1 MQKRKAYE
9 NCFSMP
15 RIFTCNSIW
24 WIVFLAVDLAQ
35 EISEMGHNV
44 TIYTTDLDF
53 SNGSNKFNKKL
64 PRIEKFEK
72 FLINRTHV
80 WFSLKLFFVNTSMSK
95 EIEND
100 KPDIIH
106 TIGLRSFQSI
116 IAWRVSK
123 KLNIPL
129 VVSDQGGLTTHPFLA
144 ESGFFLKTLYK
155 IQDFFIKKI
164 INDASVISVA
174 NEYEQKIFSSLNKK
188 SRIEI
193 IRNGVN
199 LKKLVSKHNF
209 KEKYQINS
217 NFILF
222 VGRFSKSKGIETL
235 INAFSIVKN
244 ELKDSDIRL
253 VIMGV
258 DFGYQAEMEKLIK
271 KLNLSEEIKVI
282 KNPPRDDVI
291 SAYGESEFLVL
302 PSQWELSPLV
312 PLESFAFK
320 KPVISTNSH
329 GIPYTVQNNKN
340 GILVEPENSLELSNA
355 IVKLLND
362 SKLREKLGLSGYNF
376 VNEECNCVSM
386 AKNSLKLYENILE
399 EMQNE
404 LNNE

>member
-1 MQKRKAYE
+1 MKIALVCPASLPATQ
-9 NCFSMP
+9 FGG
-15 RIFTCNSIW
+15 
-24 WIVFLAVDLAQ
+24 IVFLAVDLAQ

-244 ELKDSDIRL
+244 ELKVTDIHL

-271 KLNLSEEIKVI
+271 KLNLSAEIKVI

-302 PSQWELSPLV
+302 PSHWELSPLV

-320 KPVISTNSH
+320 KPVISTKAH
-329 GIPYTVQNNKN
+329 GIPYTVQHKVN
-340 GILVEPENSLELSNA
+340 GLLVEPENPHQLSEAIMELLENK
-355 IVKLLND
+355 VM
-362 SKLREKLGLSGYNF
+362 REKLGLAGYKF
-376 VNEECNCVSM
+376 VHKECNSVSM
-386 AKNSLKLYENILE
+386 AQNSLSLYQEIIK
-399 EMQNE
+399 
-404 LNNE
+404 NNPNK

>member
-1 MQKRKAYE
+1 MKIALVCPASLPATQ
-9 NCFSMP
+9 FGG
-15 RIFTCNSIW
+15 
-24 WIVFLAVDLAQ
+24 IVFLAVDLAQ

-53 SNGSNKFNKKL
+53 SNGPNKFNKKL

-244 ELKDSDIRL
+244 ELKVTDIHL

-340 GILVEPENSLELSNA
+340 GILVEPENSFELSNA

-362 SKLREKLGLSGYNF
+362 TELREKLGQSGYNF

-386 AKNSLKLYENILE
+386 AKNSLKLYEDILE
-399 EMQNE
+399 EMQNK

>member
-1 MQKRKAYE
+1 MKIALVCPASLPATQ
-9 NCFSMP
+9 FGG
-15 RIFTCNSIW
+15 
-24 WIVFLAVDLAQ
+24 IVFLAVDLAQ

-53 SNGSNKFNKKL
+53 SNGPNKFNKKL

-116 IAWRVSK
+116 IAWRVAK

-129 VVSDQGGLTTHPFLA
+129 VVSDQGGLTTHPFLDQ
-144 ESGFFLKTLYK
+144 SGFFLKTLYK
-155 IQDFFIKKI
+155 IQDFFIRKI

-193 IRNGVN
+193 IRNGIN

-244 ELKDSDIRL
+244 ELKDSDIHL

-362 SKLREKLGLSGYNF
+362 SELREKLGLSGYNF

-386 AKNSLKLYENILE
+386 AKNSLKLYEDILE

>member
-1 MQKRKAYE
+1 MKIALVCPASLPATQ
-9 NCFSMP
+9 FGG
-15 RIFTCNSIW
+15 
-24 WIVFLAVDLAQ
+24 IVFLAVDLAQ

-188 SRIEI
+188 SRIKI

-244 ELKDSDIRL
+244 KLKDSNIHL

-362 SKLREKLGLSGYNF
+362 SELREKLGQSGYNF

-386 AKNSLKLYENILE
+386 AKNSLKLYEDILE

>member
-1 MQKRKAYE
+1 MKIALVCPASLPATQ
-9 NCFSMP
+9 FGG
-15 RIFTCNSIW
+15 
-24 WIVFLAVDLAQ
+24 IVFLAVDLAQ

-64 PRIEKFEK
+64 PRIEKFGK

-155 IQDFFIKKI
+155 IQDLFIRKI

-188 SRIEI
+188 SRIKI

-244 ELKDSDIRL
+244 KLKDSNIHL

-271 KLNLSEEIKVI
+271 KLNLSEKIKVI

-340 GILVEPENSLELSNA
+340 GILVEPENSFELSNA

-362 SKLREKLGLSGYNF
+362 PELRNKLGLSGYNF

-386 AKNSLKLYENILE
+386 AKNSLKLYEDILE
-399 EMQNE
+399 EMQNK

>member
-1 MQKRKAYE
+1 MKIALVCPASLPATQ
-9 NCFSMP
+9 FGG
-15 RIFTCNSIW
+15 
-24 WIVFLAVDLAQ
+24 IVFLAVDLAQ

-53 SNGSNKFNKKL
+53 SNGPNKFNKKL

-129 VVSDQGGLTTHPFLA
+129 VVSDQGGLTTHPFLD

-244 ELKDSDIRL
+244 ELKDSNIHL

-362 SKLREKLGLSGYNF
+362 SELREKLGLSGYNF

-386 AKNSLKLYENILE
+386 AKNSLKLYEDILE

>member
-1 MQKRKAYE
+1 MKIALVCPASLPATQ
-9 NCFSMP
+9 FGG
-15 RIFTCNSIW
+15 
-24 WIVFLAVDLAQ
+24 IVFLAVDLAR

-53 SNGSNKFNKKL
+53 SNAPNKFNKKL

-244 ELKDSDIRL
+244 ELKDSNIHL

-340 GILVEPENSLELSNA
+340 GILVEPENSFELSNA

-362 SKLREKLGLSGYNF
+362 SELREKLGQSGYNF

-386 AKNSLKLYENILE
+386 AKNSLKLYEDILE

>member
-1 MQKRKAYE
+1 MKIALVCPASLPATQ
-9 NCFSMP
+9 FGG
-15 RIFTCNSIW
+15 
-24 WIVFLAVDLAQ
+24 IVFLAVDLAQ

-53 SNGSNKFNKKL
+53 SNGPNKFNKKL

-155 IQDFFIKKI
+155 IQDFFIRKI

-193 IRNGVN
+193 IRNGIN

-244 ELKDSDIRL
+244 KLKDSDIHL

-340 GILVEPENSLELSNA
+340 GILVEPENSFELSNA

-362 SKLREKLGLSGYNF
+362 TELREKLGQSGYNF

-386 AKNSLKLYENILE
+386 AKNSLKLYEDILE
-399 EMQNE
+399 EMQNK

>member
-1 MQKRKAYE
+1 MKIALVCPASLPATQ
-9 NCFSMP
+9 FGG
-15 RIFTCNSIW
+15 
-24 WIVFLAVDLAQ
+24 IVFLAVDLAQ

-244 ELKDSDIRL
+244 KLKDSNIHL

-355 IVKLLND
+355 IMKLLND
-362 SKLREKLGLSGYNF
+362 SELRKKLGLSGYNF

-386 AKNSLKLYENILE
+386 AKNSLKLYEDILE
-399 EMQNE
+399 ERRNK

>member
-1 MQKRKAYE
+1 MKIALVCPASLPATQ
-9 NCFSMP
+9 FGG
-15 RIFTCNSIW
+15 
-24 WIVFLAVDLAQ
+24 IVFLAVDLAQ

-53 SNGSNKFNKKL
+53 SNGPNKFNKKL

-235 INAFSIVKN
+235 LNAFSIVKN
-244 ELKDSDIRL
+244 ELKDSETHL

-258 DFGYQAEMEKLIK
+258 DFGYQSEMEKLIK

-340 GILVEPENSLELSNA
+340 GILVEPENSFELSNA

-362 SKLREKLGLSGYNF
+362 SELREKLGQSGYNF

-386 AKNSLKLYENILE
+386 AKNSLKLYEDILE
-399 EMQNE
+399 EM
-404 LNNE
+404 

>member
-1 MQKRKAYE
+1 MKIALVCPASLPATQ
-9 NCFSMP
+9 FGG
-15 RIFTCNSIW
+15 
-24 WIVFLAVDLAQ
+24 IVFLAVDLAR

-53 SNGSNKFNKKL
+53 SNGPNKFNKKL

-72 FLINRTHV
+72 FLINRTHA

-129 VVSDQGGLTTHPFLA
+129 VVSDQGGLTTHPFLD
-144 ESGFFLKTLYK
+144 ESGVFLKTLYK
-155 IQDFFIKKI
+155 IQDFFIRKI

-174 NEYEQKIFSSLNKK
+174 NEYEQKIFSNLNKK
-188 SRIEI
+188 SRIKI
-193 IRNGVN
+193 IRNGIN

-217 NFILF
+217 KFILF

-235 INAFSIVKN
+235 INAFSIIKN
-244 ELKDSDIRL
+244 ELKDSATRL

-258 DFGYQAEMEKLIK
+258 DFGYQDEMEKLIK

-302 PSQWELSPLV
+302 PSRWELSPLV

-340 GILVEPENSLELSNA
+340 GILVEPENSVELSTA
-355 IVKLLND
+355 IMKLLND
-362 SKLREKLGLSGYNF
+362 SKLREKLGVSGYNF

-386 AKNSLKLYENILE
+386 AKNSLKLYEDILE
-399 EMQNE
+399 EMQND
-404 LNNE
+404 LNNG

>member
-1 MQKRKAYE
+1 MKIALVCPASLPATQ
-9 NCFSMP
+9 FGG
-15 RIFTCNSIW
+15 
-24 WIVFLAVDLAQ
+24 IVFLAVDLAQ

-53 SNGSNKFNKKL
+53 SNGPNKFNKKL

-244 ELKDSDIRL
+244 ELKDSNIHL

-271 KLNLSEEIKVI
+271 KLDLSEEIKVI

-362 SKLREKLGLSGYNF
+362 SELREKLGQSGYNF

-386 AKNSLKLYENILE
+386 AKNSLKLYEDILE
-399 EMQNE
+399 EMQNK

>member
-1 MQKRKAYE
+1 MKIALVCPASLPATQ
-9 NCFSMP
+9 FGG
-15 RIFTCNSIW
+15 
-24 WIVFLAVDLAQ
+24 IVFLAVDLAQ

-188 SRIEI
+188 SRIKI

-244 ELKDSDIRL
+244 ELKDSDIHL

-362 SKLREKLGLSGYNF
+362 SELREKLGQSGYNF

-386 AKNSLKLYENILE
+386 AKNSLKLYEDILE